1 MFPGFFFVATTLA
14 SVESQIVLEFLAL
27 KQTRQLPGYTFVTA
41 QSTTHFNLPA
51 LSIGLGLSRIQETL
65 YVV

>member
-27 KQTRQLPGYTFVTA
+27 KQTRQLPGYTLVTA

-51 LSIGLGLSRIQETL
+51 LSIGLGLSCIQETL